1 MKIHGLQK
9 MTLLDFPGRVA
20 CTVFLGGCDYR
31 CPFCHNF
38 ELVDGTA
45 PAIMDDG
52 ELLSFLRKRQGLLDG
67 VAITGGEPCLHA
79 GLPDLLARI
88 RELGFATKLDTNGC
102 HPRMLERLLSEQ
114 LVDYVAMDVKNS
126 PEKYARTAGVEHV
139 DLDAIAE
146 SIRLI
151 MEKAPDYEFRTT
163 VVAEFHEASDFEEM
177 GKMIAGAKNYFL
189 QSFTD
194 RDTVPF
200 EGFHAPDPE
209 DLKKYAEIVRK
220 YVAHVE
226 IRGVE

>member
-1 MKIHGLQK
+1 MGLAAGGRQSFAA
-9 MTLLDFPGRVA
+9 MTSSIVGM
-20 CTVFLGGCDYR
+20 
-31 CPFCHNF
+31 
-38 ELVDGTA
+38 DGTA

-67 VAITGGEPCLHA
+67 VAITGGEPCLHD

-151 MEKAPDYEFRTT
+151 MDGAPDYEFRTT
-163 VVAEFHEASDFEEM
+163 VVHELHEADDFHAM
-177 GKMIAGAKNYFL
+177 GKMIAGAKAYFL
-189 QSFTD
+189 QIRTLGG
-194 RDTVPF
+194 RPRRLCRHRTPLCA
-200 EGFHAPDPE
+200 EHAGT
-209 DLKKYAEIVRK
+209 R
-220 YVAHVE
+220 
-226 IRGVE
+226 RGLT